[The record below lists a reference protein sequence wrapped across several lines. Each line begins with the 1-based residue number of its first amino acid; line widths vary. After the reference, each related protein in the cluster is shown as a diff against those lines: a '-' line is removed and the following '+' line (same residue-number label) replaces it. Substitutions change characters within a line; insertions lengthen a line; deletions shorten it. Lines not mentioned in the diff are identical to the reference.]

1 MFRIR
6 GKKFP
11 NFDLF
16 QILKILLSFTI
27 FSDFLRQHTGNSTHL
42 SFTNVNFGFQS
53 HIKIVHA
60 CVRLSAWLLARPA
73 VALVYICL
81 WGLYCTVLYC
91 TAHHSTVL
99 YCTVLYC
106 TLLCCTLFYCI
117 VLHCI
122 VLYSTVLYSIV
133 QYSKIE

>member
-81 WGLYCTVLYC
+81 
-91 TAHHSTVL
+91 
-99 YCTVLYC
+99 
-106 TLLCCTLFYCI
+106 
-117 VLHCI
+117 
-122 VLYSTVLYSIV
+122 
-133 QYSKIE
+133 